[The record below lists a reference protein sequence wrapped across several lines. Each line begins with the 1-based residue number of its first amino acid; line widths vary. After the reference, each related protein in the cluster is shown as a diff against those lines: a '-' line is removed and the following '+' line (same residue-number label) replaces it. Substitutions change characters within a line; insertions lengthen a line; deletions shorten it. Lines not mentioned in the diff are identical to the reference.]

1 MAVVTLGEESTRQ
14 GHFYVPQ
21 FEVRIEGVGLPRDVL
36 RDVLQITY
44 KDSIKE
50 IDSCEITVN
59 NWDPTTRDFK
69 YVGAETPETLAK
81 NPLHSLFNPCH
92 KEFELRMGYLSDN
105 LRLMM
110 RGSFTTLEP
119 NFPSNGGPTLAVRGL
134 NVLHKLRSKQYSHTW
149 KNPPRKDSEI
159 AEDIATLMDPGPPR
173 KKRFPLPIVTDAK
186 AKSQEKPIV
195 YVAQN
200 NQYDIDFLW
209 SRARQ
214 RGYVVV
220 VLETNP
226 PQLYFGPPQGVQ
238 KKLSERVRVEVL
250 RDVTF
255 ELKWGTSLI
264 DFKPTLTTANQI
276 KAATVKGVDRAT
288 RQAIKKKV
296 TLQDPRIDINR
307 DLLSLLEKCAR
318 EEIVV
323 NEPSFTPAQ
332 AHERALAIL
341 LERFREMVTASGT
354 CIGLP
359 DLRAG
364 QRVQITGVGSRFSGT
379 YFVTETTHTIND
391 QGYITKFSARRED
404 KGKPPG

>member
-1 MAVVTLGEESTRQ
+1 MTVVALDEESRRQ

-21 FEVRIEGVGLPRDVL
+21 FEVRIEGVGLPLDIL
-36 RDVLQITY
+36 RDVTQISY

-59 NWDPTTRDFK
+59 NWDPATRDFK
-69 YVGAETPETLAK
+69 YVGAETKETLKK
-81 NPLHSLFNPCH
+81 NPLHRLFDPCH
-92 KEFELRMGYLSDN
+92 KEFELRMGYLGD
-105 LRLMM
+105 LRVMM

-119 NFPSNGGPTLAVRGL
+119 NFPSGGGSTLAVRGL
-134 NVLHKLRSKQYSHTW
+134 NVLHKLRSKQYSYTW

-159 AEDIATLMDPGPPR
+159 AEEIATLMDPGPPR
-173 KKRFPLPIVTDAK
+173 KKRFPLPIVTDEK
-186 AKSQEKPIV
+186 AKSQEKPIIS
-195 YVAQN
+195 VAQN

-209 SRARQ
+209 SRAKQ
-214 RGYVVV
+214 RGYVVFV
-220 VLETNP
+220 QEADRPTRRP
-226 PQLYFGPPQGVQ
+226 KRLYFGPSQGGQ
-238 KKLSERVRVEVL
+238 MGGL

-255 ELKWGTSLI
+255 ELKWGISLM

-276 KAATVKGVDRAT
+276 KSVTVKGWNRAT
-288 RQAIKKKV
+288 RQAIKEKV

-307 DLLSLLEKCAR
+307 DLLPLLEECDPR

-332 AHERALAIL
+332 ARERALAIL
-341 LERFREMVTASGT
+341 MERFKEMVTASGT

-364 QRVQITGVGSRFSGT
+364 QRVKIAGLGSRFSGT
-379 YFVTETTHTIND
+379 YFVTDTTHTIND
-391 QGYITKFSARRED
+391 QGYITKFNARRED
-404 KGKPPG
+404 RGTSQGS